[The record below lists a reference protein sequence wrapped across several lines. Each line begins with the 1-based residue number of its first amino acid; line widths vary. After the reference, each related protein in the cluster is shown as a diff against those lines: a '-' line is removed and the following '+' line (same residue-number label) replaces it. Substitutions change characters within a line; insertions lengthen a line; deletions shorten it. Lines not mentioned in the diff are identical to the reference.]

1 MGTIVG
7 FELLGVHRTD
17 GSQPCGM
24 HIMIIFD
31 DCKVG
36 RMTRNSA
43 EHLPTTLRPVTAT
56 FKSKNGRSGFESYR
70 YFTVLAW
77 AVSLRKVQGLS
88 LDNALTDLGQSAHGQ
103 ACVALSGVKSLEGV
117 VWVRLL

>member
-1 MGTIVG
+1 
-7 FELLGVHRTD
+7 
-17 GSQPCGM
+17 
-24 HIMIIFD
+24 MIIFD

-43 EHLPTTLRPVTAT
+43 EHLPTTLHPVTAT
-56 FKSKNGRSGFESYR
+56 FKSKNGRSGFETYR

-103 ACVALSGVKSLEGV
+103 GCVALSGVKSLEGV